1 MKSSPPHA
9 GGPSLSAA
17 WAEPPSSGWDVW
29 VPGWSLASSLPPTCP
44 QVPLVMKALQRQLK
58 DRSARARQGC
68 FSLLTELA
76 GVLPGSLAEHM
87 PMLVAGRVPWNL
99 GSALPGFSP
108 NPAPALA
115 LCWYHCSTTY
125 SDSPPPAV
133 STGLGCRHSVL
144 FSCKFPG
151 LYPQPWPR
159 PSPDLSEPAAA

>member
-1 MKSSPPHA
+1 MRSSPPHA

-17 WAEPPSSGWDVW
+17 WAEPPSSGWGVW
-29 VPGWSLASSLPPTCP
+29 IPGWSLASSLPPTCP

-87 PMLVAGRVPWNL
+87 PILVAGRVPWNL
-99 GSALPGFSP
+99 GSALPGLSP
-108 NPAPALA
+108 NPAP
-115 LCWYHCSTTY
+115 
-125 SDSPPPAV
+125 SPRSLLEPLFNNLQRLPTA
-133 STGLGCRHSVL
+133 SSEYRPSVL

-159 PSPDLSEPAAA
+159 PSPDLSEPAVA

>member
-1 MKSSPPHA
+1 MGSSAWNDPLHML

-17 WAEPPSSGWDVW
+17 WAEPPSSGWGMW
-29 VPGWSLASSLPPTCP
+29 VPGWSLAASSPPTCP

-87 PMLVAGRVPWNL
+87 PVLVAGRVPWNL

-108 NPAPALA
+108 NPAPSPRSLPVPPFNNLQRLPTASSEYRAGVQA
-115 LCWYHCSTTY
+115 LC
-125 SDSPPPAV
+125 PV
-133 STGLGCRHSVL
+133 FV
-144 FSCKFPG
+144 
-151 LYPQPWPR
+151 
-159 PSPDLSEPAAA
+159 

>member
-1 MKSSPPHA
+1 MRSSPPHT

-17 WAEPPSSGWDVW
+17 WAEPPSSGWGVW
-29 VPGWSLASSLPPTCP
+29 IPGWSLASSLPLTCP

-87 PMLVAGRVPWNL
+87 PILVAGRVPWNL
-99 GSALPGFSP
+99 GSALPGLSP
-108 NPAPALA
+108 NPAP
-115 LCWYHCSTTY
+115 
-125 SDSPPPAV
+125 SPRSLLVPLFNNLQRLPTA
-133 STGLGCRHSVL
+133 SSEYRPSVL

-159 PSPDLSEPAAA
+159 PSPDLSEPAVA